1 MTVEPQLAYTTKKNG
16 ESAIRIYVY
25 HGGRKTYVATGHSVH
40 PELWNSKNGQV
51 KPKHPN
57 HQAYNLA
64 IHKQVSELKDRLLA
78 GGGIGALSASS
89 DTKLLEYLQSYIKSA
104 TDVRKSTLRSY
115 QTAYNS
121 LKEYAR
127 HLGKSD
133 IEFAEV
139 TKAFAQ
145 SFLNWKE
152 RSGASSTSQITTL
165 QKLKKVM
172 RLSHTKGLHASEAWE
187 AISVPKE
194 RKTNKIY
201 LTMEE
206 IAHIHELDLSHN
218 PSLER
223 QRDLFCIAYALFM
236 RYCDVVLIN
245 PSMRPQNGD
254 EEPLL
259 TYTSVKTGIRANV
272 PLTEETLV
280 LLDKYDWQLDFATNQ
295 QVNRD
300 LKRIASMA
308 GITTR
313 VQQEGQEAPKSE
325 FVTFHTARRSAA
337 TNANLAGM
345 DLQKIAGMGGWK
357 KLSTLSVY
365 LKASN
370 EVSARHAASHP
381 FFRNIFKSS

>member
-16 ESAIRIYVY
+16 EKAIRIYVY
-25 HGGRKTYVATGHSVH
+25 HGGRKKYVATGHSVH
-40 PELWNSKNGQV
+40 PEFWNSKNGQV

-57 HQAYNLA
+57 HQAYNLT
-64 IHKQVSELKDRLLA
+64 IHKIMSDIKDRLLA
-78 GGGIGALSASS
+78 GSGIGALSASS
-89 DTKLLEYLQSYIKSA
+89 DTKLLEYLQSYINSA
-104 TDVRKSTLRSY
+104 TDVSKGTLRGY

-152 RSGASSTSQITTL
+152 RNGASSTSQISTL
-165 QKLKKVM
+165 KKLKKVM

-187 AISVPKE
+187 AISVPAE

-201 LTMEE
+201 LTRVEMSR
-206 IAHIHELDLSHN
+206 IRELDLSHN

-223 QRDLFCIAYALFM
+223 QRDLFYIAYTLFM

-245 PSMRPQNGD
+245 PSMRPQTGD
-254 EEPLL
+254 KEPML
-259 TYTSVKTGIRANV
+259 TYTSVKTGIRASV
-272 PLTEETLV
+272 PLAEKTLA
-280 LLDKYDWQLDFATNQ
+280 LIDKYDWKLDFATNQ

-300 LKRIASMA
+300 LKRIASTA

-345 DLQKIAGMGGWK
+345 DLQTIAQLGGWK
-357 KLSTLSVY
+357 KLATLSVY

-370 EVSARHAASHP
+370 VETARHAANHE
-381 FFRNIFKSS
+381 FFRNL